1 MCELRSVKER
11 QVRIDGAESA
21 TYSLTA
27 AALLCGGGFGAN
39 RWFGHDML
47 IRNFIFWLSSKRG
60 VTNAIARRGMKY
72 GFARRF
78 VAGETLAEALTASD
92 ELCRAG
98 RHVSLN
104 HLGENVTTEA
114 AAREVC
120 ASYLEMTEQM
130 HAKNLAGNI
139 SIKLT
144 QLGLDLSK
152 ELCGA
157 LTLSIAKRAAEL
169 GRTIE
174 MDMEGSVYTDATLD
188 IFEST
193 QRETGNCGLAI
204 QAYLHRTEKD
214 IQRLALLR
222 PKIRLVKGAY
232 REPANIAVQGK
243 PAVDANYRKLTTLL
257 LEGAKRGLY
266 FPAIASHDPF
276 MVAHAQSEAARL
288 GLPKDKYELQMIY
301 GIRRDLQQQARD
313 AGNILQVYVPFG
325 TDWCPYFMRRL
336 SERPANCWFVLR
348 SLVAESSS

>member
-1 MCELRSVKER
+1 
-11 QVRIDGAESA
+11 
-21 TYSLTA
+21 
-27 AALLCGGGFGAN
+27 
-39 RWFGHDML
+39 ML
-47 IRNFIFWLSSKRG
+47 IRDFIFWLSSKKS
-60 VTNAIARRGMKY
+60 VTNAIARRGMKH

-92 ELCRAG
+92 ELCRNG

-120 ASYLEMTEQM
+120 AGYIDMIEQLQ
-130 HAKNLAGNI
+130 ARNLVGNI

-144 QLGLDLSK
+144 QLGLDLGKDFCAS
-152 ELCGA
+152 

-174 MDMEGSVYTDATLD
+174 MDMEGSGYTDVTLD
-188 IFEST
+188 IFECV
-193 QRETGNCGLAI
+193 QRETANCCLAI
-204 QAYLHRTEKD
+204 QAYLHRSEND
-214 IQRLALLR
+214 LQRLAPLK

-232 REPANIAVQGK
+232 RETANIAVQGK
-243 PAVDANYRKLTTLL
+243 AAVDANYKKLTTML
-257 LEGAKRGLY
+257 LEGAARGAY
-266 FPAIASHDPF
+266 FPAFASHDPF
-276 MVAHAQSEAARL
+276 MAAHAQSEAARRSVS
-288 GLPKDKYELQMIY
+288 KDKYEFQMIY
-301 GIRRDLQQQARD
+301 GIRRDLQQQVYD

-348 SLVAESSS
+348 SLIAESSG

>member
-1 MCELRSVKER
+1 
-11 QVRIDGAESA
+11 
-21 TYSLTA
+21 
-27 AALLCGGGFGAN
+27 
-39 RWFGHDML
+39 ML

-60 VTNAIARRGMKY
+60 VTDAIARRGMKN

-78 VAGETLAEALTASD
+78 VAGETLGEALTASD

-104 HLGENVTTEA
+104 HLGENVNTEA

-130 HAKNLAGNI
+130 HAKNLPGNI

-152 ELCGA
+152 ELCAA

-188 IFEST
+188 IFEMA
-193 QRETGNCGLAI
+193 QRASGNCGLAI
-204 QAYLHRTEKD
+204 QAYMHRTEKD
-214 IQRLALLR
+214 IQRLAPLQ

-243 PAVDANYRKLTTLL
+243 PAVDANYRKLTTML
-257 LEGAKRGLY
+257 LEGATRGTY
-266 FPAIASHDPF
+266 FPAIASHDPT
-276 MVAHAQSEAARL
+276 MVSHAQSEAARL

-301 GIRRDLQQQARD
+301 GIRRDLQQQVRD